1 MRKRAGARFLLAAAI
16 LSTSACLPRGRGLIV
31 LCAGDSLT
39 ERGYPP
45 YLQRILARDG
55 VPARVINAGRS
66 GASSGEY
73 ASFLMEN
80 EERLREERPDVVLIA
95 LGTNDLRTDH
105 DFTPT
110 EVFRRNIQTIIER
123 FRTFR
128 SRGGK
133 TPEIFLS
140 TIPDIPLGDLPV
152 FDAGSARRVEAEV
165 NPVIR
170 EIASAADL
178 PVVDIH
184 AVLAGRNDL
193 LPGVHP
199 SPEGYRLMAE
209 TWGKALS
216 ASLR

>member
-1 MRKRAGARFLLAAAI
+1 MRKRAGALFLLAAAI

-140 TIPDIPLGDLPV
+140 TIPDIP
-152 FDAGSARRVEAEV
+152 GSARRVEAEV